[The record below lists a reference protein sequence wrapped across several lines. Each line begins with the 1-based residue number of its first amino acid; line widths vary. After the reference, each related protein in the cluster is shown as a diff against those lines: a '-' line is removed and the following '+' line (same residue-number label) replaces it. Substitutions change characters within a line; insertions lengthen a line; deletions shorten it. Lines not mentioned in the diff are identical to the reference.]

1 MPAQTGTKVVKSV
14 KIHHTDCVCEGYQPP
29 WGGVGPD
36 AALLLV
42 PVDPGEGAVGAHAHW
57 AMRGVPGIFF
67 LIFFSYFILLYG
79 P

>member
-42 PVDPGEGAVGAHAHW
+42 PVDPGEGAVGAHVCQLCPFGRDHDDPFH
-57 AMRGVPGIFF
+57 V
-67 LIFFSYFILLYG
+67 ILS
-79 P
+79 